1 MKEKMEGLKQEVICK
16 LQDASDLKMLNELR
30 TTYLGKKGPISALS
44 SMMGSL
50 STEEKKE
57 FGKALND
64 LKGEVNSLVEK
75 RKEELLRLIQEL
87 PVLNPI
93 SVLEARWDP
102 ESFFAV
108 SRGLEDCPEGGQ
120 RCFACYRLRLE
131 KTAQFAQE
139 NGFDWFTTTLSISPL
154 KNAAKINEIGEELA
168 RKYGVR
174 HLPSD
179 FKKKGGYQQSIVLS
193 KEYHLYRQYYCGC
206 IFSQREAA
214 QKQRSTAKDE

>member
-1 MKEKMEGLKQEVICK
+1 MRQYQKELDK
-16 LQDASDLKMLNELR
+16 LLEQVSKTEPPHLLLHACCAPCSSYVLS
-30 TTYLGKKGPISALS
+30 YLSQYFSITILFYNPNI
-44 SMMGSL
+44 
-50 STEEKKE
+50 TDEEE
-57 FGKALND
+57 Y
-64 LKGEVNSLVEK
+64 EK

-93 SVLEARWDP
+93 SVLEAPWDP

-168 RKYGVR
+168 RQYGVR

-193 KEYHLYRQYYCGC
+193 KEYHLYRQNYCGC

>member
-1 MKEKMEGLKQEVICK
+1 MVKERGVKVRQYQKELDK
-16 LQDASDLKMLNELR
+16 LLEQVSKTEPPRLLLHACCAPCSSYVLSYLSQYFSITILFYNPNITDA
-30 TTYLGKKGPISALS
+30 
-44 SMMGSL
+44 
-50 STEEKKE
+50 EEY
-57 FGKALND
+57 
-64 LKGEVNSLVEK
+64 EK

-93 SVLEARWDP
+93 SVLEAPWDP

-168 RKYGVR
+168 RQYGVR

-193 KEYHLYRQYYCGC
+193 KEYHLYRQNYCGC

>member
-1 MKEKMEGLKQEVICK
+1 MVKERGVKVRQYQKELDK
-16 LQDASDLKMLNELR
+16 LLEQVSKTEPPRLLLHACCAPCSSYVLSYLSQYFSITILFYNPNITDA
-30 TTYLGKKGPISALS
+30 
-44 SMMGSL
+44 
-50 STEEKKE
+50 EEY
-57 FGKALND
+57 
-64 LKGEVNSLVEK
+64 EK

-93 SVLEARWDP
+93 SVLEAPWDP

-154 KNAAKINEIGEELA
+154 KSAAKINEIGEELA
-168 RKYGVR
+168 QQYGVR

-193 KEYHLYRQYYCGC
+193 KEYHLYRQNYCGC

>member
-1 MKEKMEGLKQEVICK
+1 MVKERGVKVRQYQKELDK
-16 LQDASDLKMLNELR
+16 LLEQVSKTEPPRLLLHACCAPCSSYVLS
-30 TTYLGKKGPISALS
+30 YLSQYFSITILFYNPNI
-44 SMMGSL
+44 
-50 STEEKKE
+50 TDEEE
-57 FGKALND
+57 Y
-64 LKGEVNSLVEK
+64 EK

-93 SVLEARWDP
+93 SVLEAPWDP

-131 KTAQFAQE
+131 KTAKFAQE

-168 RKYGVR
+168 RQYGVR

-193 KEYHLYRQYYCGC
+193 KEYHLYRQNYCGC